1 MFVNVIYLLV
11 EESFNMFLTSVTIAG
26 GALLAGA
33 KVYKERQKK
42 KATPWTYYAEKK
54 GLTRRSKRQ
63 KPSSSLMRLQRS
75 IKSIQEETKTIMLAT
90 SKRSQQ
96 LKEVSS
102 EETSLNEWEQ
112 VTDWRLN
119 IALSSLALA
128 GAGSLFYAPLSL
140 ASVPGLIY
148 LTIPGFKESVDI
160 IVKERKI
167 KVSVVNT
174 VVSAGFFLTGQFL
187 ACALS
192 YTFLM
197 LGQQLLLKV
206 EDNSLS
212 STINLFG
219 QHSAF
224 VWLILDGAE
233 VQIPFNELQVGDT
246 IVVHAGE
253 MIPADGTITDGVVS
267 IDQRMLT
274 GEAQPYEAS
283 VGDDVL
289 ASTIV
294 LSGQIC
300 IKVEKAG
307 FDTVAA
313 QITDILNRTT
323 DFKEQLHWQWMKW
336 LDDTA
341 WLTLL
346 SGAISLPLLGAA
358 GALTVIYSVSFG
370 YSMKILAPL
379 SLLSFLNLTSQNSIL
394 IKDGRSLEAL
404 KQVDTIVFDKTGTLT
419 EEVPTLSQVHPL
431 NGYSEELV
439 LTYAAAAEYKQ
450 THPIALAILSE
461 AHRRELRWPDI
472 EDAKYEIGYGLK
484 VRIDDQVIR
493 VGSLRFM
500 EMEKI
505 AIPAQIKQI
514 EEQSYE
520 VGHSL
525 VCVAINQQ
533 IGGAI
538 ELSPTIRP
546 EAKHIISSL
555 RERGMSMYII
565 SGDHEKPT
573 QKLAQEL
580 GIEHYFAETLPE
592 QKAELIATLQ
602 EKGQFVCFIGDG
614 INDSVALKR
623 ANLSISLSGATKVA
637 MDTAQIVLMDGT
649 LKQLD
654 KLFDIARDFDKNMQT
669 NFTMSMIPTI
679 LSMGGAFLLHMNIIT
694 AILLYYSGLFIGVGN
709 SVRPLLTQQKEHAA
723 NEHIAGE

>member
-1 MFVNVIYLLV
+1 
-11 EESFNMFLTSVTIAG
+11 MFLTSVTIAG
-26 GALLAGA
+26 GALFAGA
-33 KVYKERQKK
+33 KVYREKQKK

-54 GLTRRSKRQ
+54 GLTRGSKRQ
-63 KPSSSLMRLQRS
+63 ESSSSLMLLQRS
-75 IKSIQEETKTIMLAT
+75 IKSIQEKTSSIMLAT

-102 EETSLNEWEQ
+102 QETSINEWEQ

-128 GAGSLFYAPLSL
+128 GAGTWFYAPLSL

-174 VVSAGFFLTGQFL
+174 VVSAGFFLTGQFF

-192 YTFLM
+192 YVFLM

-206 EDNSLS
+206 EDNSLK

-224 VWLILDGAE
+224 VWLISDGVE

-253 MIPADGTITDGVVS
+253 MIPADGTITDGVAS

-274 GEAQPYEAS
+274 GEAQPIEAS

-307 FDTVAA
+307 SDTVAA

-323 DFKEQLHWQWMKW
+323 GFKEQLHWQWMKW

-419 EEVPTLSQVHPL
+419 EEVPTVWAIHSC
-431 NGYSEELV
+431 NEYSENDV
-439 LTYAAAAEYKQ
+439 LTYAAAAEDKQ
-450 THPIALAILSE
+450 THPIALAITSF
-461 AHRRELRWPDI
+461 AKKRELTLPSI
-472 EDAKYEIGYGLK
+472 SNATVEVGYGLK
-484 VRIDDQVIR
+484 VRVEEKLVQI
-493 VGSLRFM
+493 GSGRFM
-500 EMEKI
+500 VAEGI
-505 AIPAQIKQI
+505 AIPANIKKL
-514 EEQSYE
+514 EETCHTEGY
-520 VGHSL
+520 SL
-525 VCVAINQQ
+525 VYVAIDNQLA
-533 IGGAI
+533 GAI
-538 ELSPTIRP
+538 ELHPTIRP
-546 EAKHIISSL
+546 EAQQITSELRQRHID
-555 RERGMSMYII
+555 MVII
-565 SGDHEKPT
+565 SGDHEAPT
-573 QKLAQEL
+573 QKLAESL
-580 GIEHYFAETLPE
+580 GIEHYFAQVLPQDKANLIE
-592 QKAELIATLQ
+592 QLQ
-602 EKGQFVCFIGDG
+602 NEGKSVCFIGDG
-614 INDSVALKR
+614 INDSIALKK
-623 ANLSISLSGATKVA
+623 ANVSISMSGASTIA
-637 MDTAQIVLMDGT
+637 TDSAGIILMDGT
-649 LKQLD
+649 LNQFIRL
-654 KLFDIARDFDKNMQT
+654 LDIANELDSNLSRSSIMTIMPGVICVGGVLFFHFGIVSSLILFNMGLAASVS
-669 NFTMSMIPTI
+669 N
-679 LSMGGAFLLHMNIIT
+679 ALL
-694 AILLYYSGLFIGVGN
+694 
-709 SVRPLLTQQKEHAA
+709 PLIRHQREKSSAP
-723 NEHIAGE
+723 